1 MKLLQKLL
9 IVCVFALSVASCS
22 DEQQIASGKNT
33 IAERVISP
41 TTAQAVIDPEDARFS
56 RVSDLGLIAYALEKY
71 KIKYRV
77 YPISSEAGQGW
88 DGLYSDYGLSKVDWI
103 EGLVPEFLP
112 SLPRD
117 PRMLTYGS
125 LHYLY
130 RSNGAHYKLISHSP
144 DDCEE
149 VFKVYSQIVDP
160 VRHCWAYGYWT
171 PEAARW

>member
-9 IVCVFALSVASCS
+9 IVCAFALSLASCS
-22 DEQQIASGKNT
+22 DEQPVVSEENT
-33 IAERVISP
+33 IAKDVVSP
-41 TTAQAVIDPEDARFS
+41 KTKQTVIDPEEARFS

-77 YPISSEAGQGW
+77 YPISSDGGQGW
-88 DGLYSDYGLSKVDWI
+88 DGLYSDYGLSRVDWI

-112 SLPRD
+112 ALPRD
-117 PRMLTYGS
+117 PRMLNYGS

-144 DDCEE
+144 DDCNE
-149 VFKVYSQIVDP
+149 VFKVYPQIIDP
-160 VRHCWAYGYWT
+160 ARHCWAYGYWT
-171 PEAARW
+171 HQAARW